1 MELVFEWDAKKAR
14 ANLKNH
20 RVGFEEAK
28 TVFNDPLL
36 LTYPDEFHSE
46 TEERAISIGYSKQ
59 QRLLLVVHT
68 EHEEENEI
76 LIRII
81 SSRKETAAE
90 RKVYDDPTE

>member
-1 MELVFEWDAKKAR
+1 MELIFDWDVRKAR
-14 ANLKNH
+14 TNLKDH
-20 RVGFEEAK
+20 RVSFEEAK
-28 TVFNDPLL
+28 TAFNDSLL
-36 LTYPDEFHSE
+36 LTFPDEFHSE
-46 TEERAISIGYSKQ
+46 TAERAISIGYSTQ

-81 SSRKETAAE
+81 SSRKATAAE